1 VTQAHDTR
9 SFDEA
14 FTDTGERRRT
24 SDAPLLVTDLI
35 DEATVQGIAEE
46 AWSALVG
53 EEEFLVPLPGGL
65 PEDAVSSWVTIA
77 GPWTGATVLTTG
89 RATAEDLARAL
100 LKEHAPPV
108 LDAEDIE
115 DALGELANVVGG
127 NVKAVLPGPSALG
140 LPQVGPTPEAG
151 DPADV
156 VRVDLLWRGQ
166 SLTVTVQGSPGALSD
181 QPNPHENEV
190 PL

>member
-1 VTQAHDTR
+1 VTHPQDHE
-9 SFDEA
+9 FL
-14 FTDTGERRRT
+14 DTGERRRT
-24 SDAPLLVTDLI
+24 SDAPLFINELI
-35 DEATVQGIAEE
+35 DEATIQGIAEE

-53 EEEFLVPLPGGL
+53 DEEFLIPLPGGL
-65 PEDAVSSWVTIA
+65 PEDALSSWVDIV
-77 GPWTGATVLTTG
+77 GPWTGIVVITTG
-89 RATAEDLARAL
+89 RSTAEELSLAL

-127 NVKAVLPGPSALG
+127 NIKAVLPGPSVLG
-140 LPQVGPTPEAG
+140 LPEVGSAPEAG
-151 DPADV
+151 VPADTC
-156 VRVDLLWRGQ
+156 RVDLLWRGQ
-166 SLTVTVQGSPGALSD
+166 SLTISAQGSAGALSD

>member
-1 VTQAHDTR
+1 VTHPQDHE
-9 SFDEA
+9 FL
-14 FTDTGERRRT
+14 DTGERRRT
-24 SDAPLLVTDLI
+24 SDAPLFINELI
-35 DEATVQGIAEE
+35 DEATIQGIAEE

-53 EEEFLVPLPGGL
+53 DEEFLIPLPGGL
-65 PEDAVSSWVTIA
+65 PEDALSSWVDIV
-77 GPWTGATVLTTG
+77 GPWTGIVVITTG
-89 RATAEDLARAL
+89 RSTAEQLSLAL

-127 NVKAVLPGPSALG
+127 NIKAVLPGPSVLG
-140 LPQVGPTPEAG
+140 LPEVGSAPEAG
-151 DPADV
+151 VPADTC
-156 VRVDLLWRGQ
+156 RVDLLWRGQ
-166 SLTVTVQGSPGALSD
+166 SLTISAQGSARALSD